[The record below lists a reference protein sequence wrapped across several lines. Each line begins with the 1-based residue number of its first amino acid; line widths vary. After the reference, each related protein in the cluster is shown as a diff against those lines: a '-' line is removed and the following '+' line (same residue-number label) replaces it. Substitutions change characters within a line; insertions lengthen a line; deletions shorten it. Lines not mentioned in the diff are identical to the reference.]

1 MPAPTTL
8 LLFALATFLLTVT
21 PGPGVLYVTARSVS
35 QGRRAG
41 FASMFGIEA
50 GEVAWI
56 IAAATG
62 VAAVLS
68 ASTQALDILR
78 FGGAGYLVYL
88 GIQRWREVE
97 RPATPEP
104 ARLSRVFIQGVVTQ
118 LVNPKVA
125 VFFVAFL
132 PQFLNPTCWPPRRY
146 PRGSCGARR
155 HSAVREGS
163 RPAPTWLLVW
173 PPRRAGSKDR
183 EDAAHSQRANA
194 VDEGRGHHALLHRR
208 ARAGL
213 LAGYRGA

>member
-68 ASTQALDILR
+68 ASTQALDVLR

-132 PQFLNPTCWPPRRY
+132 PQFLNPSEPIAPQVAFL
-146 PRGSCGARR
+146 GAVYVAVAVAVDTSYVLAA
-155 HSAVREGS
+155 SAVSARFMRSATAQRRSGRIAAGTYVALGLAAAAS
-163 RPAPTWLLVW
+163 RIKRP
-173 PPRRAGSKDR
+173 
-183 EDAAHSQRANA
+183 
-194 VDEGRGHHALLHRR
+194 
-208 ARAGL
+208 
-213 LAGYRGA
+213 

>member
-1 MPAPTTL
+1 
-8 LLFALATFLLTVT
+8 VT

-41 FASMFGIEA
+41 FASMFGIET

-68 ASTQALDILR
+68 ASTQALDVLR

-132 PQFLNPTCWPPRRY
+132 PQFLNPSEPIAPQVAFL
-146 PRGSCGARR
+146 GAVYVAVAVAVDTSYVLAA
-155 HSAVREGS
+155 SAVSARFMRSATAQRRSGRIAAGTYVALGLAAAAS
-163 RPAPTWLLVW
+163 GIKRP
-173 PPRRAGSKDR
+173 
-183 EDAAHSQRANA
+183 
-194 VDEGRGHHALLHRR
+194 
-208 ARAGL
+208 
-213 LAGYRGA
+213 